1 MELLTPNTAKTKQG
15 QNTDGITWNILPE
28 NQQQRY
34 IIKTNEGKKDGKEIE
49 EKEVNN
55 SIGKCERRS
64 HAEKNPGD
72 ADRLAIENIVFESFG
87 EEVDEKDNKILEEK
101 PFILME
107 EKQLCEG
114 PLEVTC
120 TVSPETTDDDVDQIA
135 KDMLSFAW
143 QIARGMVSVGQ
154 SVLMG
159 GLQ

>member
-15 QNTDGITWNILPE
+15 QNTDGITLNILPE
-28 NQQQRY
+28 NQQERY

-55 SIGKCERRS
+55 SIIKCERRS